1 MPGIAAA
8 LLAGMGAASAKMGGC
23 TLQVDG
29 RTCLDG
35 PCNMDLEAGG
45 DFSTGTGGARSRFF
59 AYVAPDPDG
68 TAQGHWNGTGGGSHA
83 HDSLGQLRRQGACC
97 ERAREGL
104 RAGCAMRAWRGWTG
118 VPLPGADG
126 CLRGPH
132 G

>member
-8 LLAGMGAASAKMGGC
+8 PLAGTGAASAKMGGC

-29 RTCLDG
+29 RTCLDA

-45 DFSTGTGGARSRFF
+45 GFSRGTGGARSR
-59 AYVAPDPDG
+59 VARDPG
-68 TAQGHWNGTGGGSHA
+68 GAAQGHWSGTEGGGHA
-83 HDSLGQLRRQGACC
+83 NDSLGQLRRQGACC

-126 CLRGPH
+126 RLRGPH

>member
-8 LLAGMGAASAKMGGC
+8 LLAGTGAASAKMGGC
-23 TLQVDG
+23 TLQAG

-35 PCNMDLEAGG
+35 PCNMDLEVGG
-45 DFSTGTGGARSRFF
+45 GFSIGTGGARSR
-59 AYVAPDPDG
+59 VARDLNA
-68 TAQGHWNGTGGGSHA
+68 TAQGYWNGTEGGSHA

-104 RAGCAMRAWRGWTG
+104 RAGCAIRAWRGWTG